1 MRVLLVGLI
10 LLLSACMTPPQA
22 PEDADAVADGRAVAE
37 AQCAS
42 CHAIGPY
49 GDSPAPEAPVFRTI
63 LSRYDA
69 NALEQNLIEGIQVSH
84 PMPEFQFNPQGADA
98 LIAYLVSIQTDD
110 PGESEGVEQS
120 PEGAN

>member
-1 MRVLLVGLI
+1 MRILLLGAI
-10 LLLSACMTPPQA
+10 LLLSACASTA
-22 PEDADAVADGRAVAE
+22 TPEDSALIADGRAVAE

-42 CHAIGPY
+42 CHSIGPY

-63 LSRYDA
+63 LARYDA
-69 NALEQNLIEGIQVSH
+69 AALEQNLIEGIQVSH

-110 PGESEGVEQS
+110 PGESESVEQ
-120 PEGAN
+120 PPGN